1 MSTVNYQLSTVN
13 CPHKRYKYKYCDAYH
28 KIMKSITHQFP
39 ALTFIKPIYLQKKFF
54 ISNFNMENANTI
66 SVEQLQSQIDQLK
79 SKIDRLENSRKDQLS
94 IAVVSGDLDK
104 VLAAMV
110 ISVAAAAMD
119 TQVKLFF
126 SFWSLSALRD
136 PKKSPKGKDF
146 ISKMFGFMLPRGT
159 KKLKLSKLNMAG
171 MGPVMISY
179 LMKKQNVMSLQQM
192 FKEAGE
198 LGIEIV
204 VCEMSMGLMGF
215 KKEEF
220 IDYPHLSYAGAATFV
235 ADAGESSIQLFI

>member
-1 MSTVNYQLSTVN
+1 MEKANE
-13 CPHKRYKYKYCDAYH
+13 
-28 KIMKSITHQFP
+28 
-39 ALTFIKPIYLQKKFF
+39 LTL
-54 ISNFNMENANTI
+54 
-66 SVEQLQSQIDQLK
+66 EQLQTQIVELQA
-79 SKIDRLENSRKDQLS
+79 KISRLENARKDQLA

-104 VLAAMV
+104 ILAAMV
-110 ISVAAAAMD
+110 ISIAAAAMD

-136 PKKSPKGKDF
+136 PKKTAEGKDF
-146 ISKMFGFMLPRGT
+146 ISKMFGIMLPKG
-159 KKLKLSKLNMAG
+159 KNKLSLSNMNMVG
-171 MGPVMISY
+171 MGPMMIKY
-179 LMKKQNVMSLQQM
+179 LMKKQNVMSLEAM

-198 LGIEIV
+198 LGIEITI
-204 VCEMSMGLMGF
+204 CEMSMGLMGF

>member
-1 MSTVNYQLSTVN
+1 ME
-13 CPHKRYKYKYCDAYH
+13 
-28 KIMKSITHQFP
+28 KSSEVT
-39 ALTFIKPIYLQKKFF
+39 LEMLQKQVDELTNKV
-54 ISNFNMENANTI
+54 AY
-66 SVEQLQSQIDQLK
+66 
-79 SKIDRLENSRKDQLS
+79 LENNRKDQLS
-94 IAVVSGDLDK
+94 MAIVSGDMDK
-104 VLAAMV
+104 ILAAMV

-146 ISKMFGFMLPRGT
+146 ISKMFGIMLHKG
-159 KKLKLSKLNMAG
+159 KDKLKLSNMNMAG
-171 MGPVMISY
+171 MGPMMIKM
-179 LMKKQNVMSLQQM
+179 LMKKQNVMSLGEM
-192 FKEAGE
+192 FRQAGE
-198 LGIEIV
+198 LGVEITI
-204 VCEMSMGLMGF
+204 CEMSMGLMGF

>member
-1 MSTVNYQLSTVN
+1 ME
-13 CPHKRYKYKYCDAYH
+13 
-28 KIMKSITHQFP
+28 KSSEVT
-39 ALTFIKPIYLQKKFF
+39 LEMLQKQVDELTNKV
-54 ISNFNMENANTI
+54 AY
-66 SVEQLQSQIDQLK
+66 
-79 SKIDRLENSRKDQLS
+79 LENNRKDQLS
-94 IAVVSGDLDK
+94 MAIVSGDMDK
-104 VLAAMV
+104 ILAAMV

-146 ISKMFGFMLPRGT
+146 ISKMFGIMLPKG
-159 KKLKLSKLNMAG
+159 KDKLKLSNMNMAG
-171 MGPVMISY
+171 MGPMIIKM
-179 LMKKQNVMSLQQM
+179 LMKKQNVMSLGEM
-192 FKEAGE
+192 FRQAGE
-198 LGIEIV
+198 LGVEITI
-204 VCEMSMGLMGF
+204 CEMSMGLMGF

>member
-1 MSTVNYQLSTVN
+1 ME
-13 CPHKRYKYKYCDAYH
+13 
-28 KIMKSITHQFP
+28 KSSEVT
-39 ALTFIKPIYLQKKFF
+39 LEMLQKQVDELTNKV
-54 ISNFNMENANTI
+54 TY
-66 SVEQLQSQIDQLK
+66 
-79 SKIDRLENSRKDQLS
+79 LENNRKDQLS
-94 IAVVSGDLDK
+94 MAIVSGDMDK
-104 VLAAMV
+104 ILAAMV

-146 ISKMFGFMLPRGT
+146 ISKMFGIMLPKG
-159 KKLKLSKLNMAG
+159 KDKLKLSNMNMAG
-171 MGPVMISY
+171 MGPMMIKM
-179 LMKKQNVMSLQQM
+179 LMKKQNVMSLGEM
-192 FKEAGE
+192 FRQAGE
-198 LGIEIV
+198 LGVEITI
-204 VCEMSMGLMGF
+204 CEMSMGLMGF

>member
-1 MSTVNYQLSTVN
+1 MEDNQKV
-13 CPHKRYKYKYCDAYH
+13 
-28 KIMKSITHQFP
+28 SI
-39 ALTFIKPIYLQKKFF
+39 
-54 ISNFNMENANTI
+54 
-66 SVEQLQSQIDQLK
+66 EQLQVQIDALK
-79 SKIDRLENSRKDQLS
+79 DKISQLENSRKDQLS

-110 ISVAAAAMD
+110 ISIAAAAMD

-136 PKKSPKGKDF
+136 PKKSPKGKDI
-146 ISKMFGFMLPRGT
+146 ISKMFGCMLPRGT
-159 KKLKLSKLNMAG
+159 KKLKLSNMNMAG
-171 MGPVMISY
+171 MGPMMIGY
-179 LMKKQNVMSLQQM
+179 LMKKQNVMSLETM

-204 VCEMSMGLMGF
+204 ICEMSMGLMGF

>member
-1 MSTVNYQLSTVN
+1 ME
-13 CPHKRYKYKYCDAYH
+13 
-28 KIMKSITHQFP
+28 KSNEV
-39 ALTFIKPIYLQKKFF
+39 
-54 ISNFNMENANTI
+54 SM
-66 SVEQLQSQIDQLK
+66 EQLQAQIDELK
-79 SKIDRLENSRKDQLS
+79 GKVSKLENSRQDQLS

-110 ISVAAAAMD
+110 ISIAAAAMD

-136 PKKSPKGKDF
+136 PKKTGKGKDF
-146 ISKMFGFMLPRGT
+146 ISKMFGMMLPKGEG
-159 KKLKLSKLNMAG
+159 KLSLSNMNMAG
-171 MGPVMISY
+171 MGPMMIKY
-179 LMKKQNVMSLQQM
+179 LMKKQNVMSLETM